1 MKNRNWVRSF
11 TIGHAFTG
19 AVLLAIGAG
28 GTAAPSEPATTP
40 NSTNKA
46 FVEITSQAG
55 VRHRHEKVVLDRKLE
70 RIMPWMASIGA
81 CVAACDYN
89 KDGWV
94 DLYVISSKLGSLNKL
109 YRNNGNGT
117 FTDVA
122 AQAGIARANEG
133 GASIDAVWGD
143 YDNDGWP
150 DLYVVRWGTN
160 ILYHS
165 NGNGTFTEATAK
177 AGVGHQGNGSCAIWF
192 DYNDD
197 GLLDLYVCDYFQPV
211 DLFNLKDTR
220 IMHED
225 FETARNGGPK
235 ILYRNNGDGTFTD
248 VTKEAGVGD
257 TGWTLDVGHGDYNN
271 DGYQDLFLANDFGPD
286 KVFRNNGDGT
296 FTDVSD
302 MTIGWDTYK
311 GMNAELGDF
320 NNDGWLDFYVCNIY
334 TKEYVKEGNRLHR
347 NMGDGTFKDVSFEAG
362 VFDCGWAWAGRFWDY
377 DNDGW
382 LDIMVANGYISANPK
397 DEYFTKLA
405 MAVTQPNFDPIDAM
419 NWPVMGD
426 STFAGYEPKRIFHN
440 EGNETFKEVAAALGL
455 NDTRDGRGL
464 AMLDFD
470 NNGTVDVYM
479 SCQGQDGVL
488 WRNDLGK
495 KNNWL
500 EVDLQG
506 THCNR
511 DAIGARITVC
521 CGDKTQIRE
530 VNGGNGDHSQVPGRQ
545 HFGVAQAKVIDR
557 LQIRW
562 PNGYLEKHENLK
574 PNQVVKF
581 VESAPVSFLEERKRF
596 KEAQIENRKLE
607 LAREKERA
615 EAAARNPQSE
625 AAIDWNKLGAF
636 KKEYLKCKTAVEK
649 EPRNPQARYEF
660 AVLLDR
666 QERQTAALGE
676 FEKAVLLAPDRLL
689 YANSYRALIRRY
701 GAAYYDRSIRF
712 FEDLS
717 DRNPGKLMPALNKA
731 LAYVDK
737 MPYPKLGIV
746 AQGKLLNKS
755 IETLDALLK
764 TDPECWAAKFVVA
777 MNHLHWPRK
786 LNHASIAVKEFSEL
800 ITLQQKF
807 PPDKQREHFALGYVG
822 LGDSYVKNIDLG
834 QEENLAHA
842 KKTWEAGLAL
852 YPNSADLK
860 KRQELLAKPPDDI
873 IQFVTDLR
881 SLKNPVDTDLNLIWV
896 EK

>member
-1 MKNRNWVRSF
+1 MLQV
-11 TIGHAFTG
+11 G
-19 AVLLAIGAG
+19 LLSITLVA
-28 GTAAPSEPATTP
+28 TAAPPPDAAP
-40 NSTNKA
+40 VNSLANKA
-46 FVEITSQAG
+46 FVDVTDQAD
-55 VRHRHEKVVLDRKLE
+55 VRYRHEKVVLDQKLA

-89 KDGWV
+89 KDGWI
-94 DLYVISSKLGSLNKL
+94 DIYVTSSKLGALNKL
-109 YRNNGNGT
+109 YRNHGDGT

-122 AQAGIARANEG
+122 AQAGVAKANEG

-150 DLYVVRWGTN
+150 DLYIVRWGAN
-160 ILYHS
+160 ILYHN
-165 NGNGTFTEATAK
+165 NGDGTFTEVTAK
-177 AGVGHQGNGSCAIWF
+177 AGAGHQGNGSCAIWL

-211 DLFNLKDTR
+211 DLFHLKDTR

-257 TGWTLDVGHGDYNN
+257 TGWTLDVAHGDYNN

-302 MTIGWDTYK
+302 TTIGWDTYK

-347 NMGDGTFKDVSFEAG
+347 NMGDGTFKDISFEAG
-362 VFDCGWAWAGRFWDY
+362 VFDCGWAWCGRFWDY

-405 MAVTQPNFDPIDAM
+405 MAVTRPEFDPIDAM

-426 STFAGYEPKRIFHN
+426 STFAGYEPKRVFRN
-440 EGNETFKEVAAALGL
+440 EGNETFKEVAAELGL
-455 NDTRDGRGL
+455 ADTRDGRGL
-464 AMLDFD
+464 AMFDYD
-470 NNGTVDVYM
+470 NNGTLDVYM

-488 WRNDLGK
+488 WRNDIGR

-511 DAIGARITVC
+511 DAVGARVTIW
-521 CGDKTQIRE
+521 CGDRMQMRE
-530 VNGGNGDHSQVPGRQ
+530 VNGGNGDHSQVPFRQ
-545 HFGVAQAKVIDR
+545 HFGLAQAKAVDR

-562 PNGYLEKHENLK
+562 PNGYIEKHENLQ
-574 PNQVVKF
+574 PNQILKF
-581 VESAPVSFLEERKRF
+581 IESAPASFLEERKRF
-596 KEAQIENRKLE
+596 KEAQLEARKQE

-615 EAAARNPQSE
+615 EAAAQN
-625 AAIDWNKLGAF
+625 AAQALAVDWGKLGAF
-636 KKEYLKCKTAVEK
+636 KRDYLKCKAAVEK
-649 EPRNPQARYEF
+649 EPRNPQARYDF
-660 AVLLDR
+660 ALLLDR
-666 QERQTAALGE
+666 QDRQTAALGE
-676 FEKAVLLAPDRLL
+676 LEKAILLDPARLL

-712 FEDLS
+712 FEDLT
-717 DRNPGKLMPALNKA
+717 DRHPGQLMPALNKA

-746 AQGKLLNKS
+746 AQGKLSNKS
-755 IETLDALLK
+755 IETLDAVLRS
-764 TDPECWAAKFVVA
+764 DPDCWAAKFVVA

-786 LNHASIAVKEFSEL
+786 LNHAPIAIKEFTEL
-800 ITLQQKF
+800 IALQEKL
-807 PPDKQREHFALGYVG
+807 PPDKQRDYFALAYVG
-822 LGDSYVKNIDLG
+822 LGDACVKNIDLG
-834 QEENLAHA
+834 QDENLAQA
-842 KKTWEAGLAL
+842 KKTWETGLAK
-852 YPNSADLK
+852 YPKSAELK
-860 KRQELLAKPPDDI
+860 QRLDLLAQSPETI

-881 SLKNPVDTDLNLIWV
+881 SLKNPVDTDLNSIWV